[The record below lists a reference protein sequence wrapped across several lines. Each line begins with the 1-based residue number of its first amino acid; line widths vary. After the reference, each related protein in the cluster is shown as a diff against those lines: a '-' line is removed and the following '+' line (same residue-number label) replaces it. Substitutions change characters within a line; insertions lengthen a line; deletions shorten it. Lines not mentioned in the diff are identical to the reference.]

1 MWAAIAG
8 HHSVIVIVVV
18 GEDVERVVVAS
29 VALVHKRHVS
39 GDIRCHVI
47 FDVVATLG
55 GGAFTT
61 LGLGAATLGAGRKQ
75 YAPSAPLVF
84 VVRPR
89 WLLNPE

>member
-1 MWAAIAG
+1 MAAIAS
-8 HHSVIVIVVV
+8 HHSVIVIVV

-39 GDIRCHVI
+39 DDIRCHVI

>member
-1 MWAAIAG
+1 LAAIAS
-8 HHSVIVIVVV
+8 HHSVIVIVVC
-18 GEDVERVVVAS
+18 EDVERVVVAS
-29 VALVHKRHVS
+29 LALVHKRHVS
-39 GDIRCHVI
+39 DDIRCHVI